1 MTEVKVPR
9 WQSKIIKKIQKQHE
23 AEDMNPVCGGIQ
35 KLTRKSGRKPRK
47 RQREVEKMDPEL
59 PKKDE
64 NIESDS
70 SLERLYV
77 QEQKLE
83 EQKSMCQELGE
94 FYGIVCG
101 VRCSSSTK
109 SEVTADT
116 NLQPV
121 AKMNARVQTYDT
133 SSADLNESVNRDC
146 IERNHTSELVY
157 GGAVWDIFRRQDVPK
172 LIEYL
177 KRHQKEFRHVSSLPV
192 NTVRIFACYS
202 NHNQYYFH

>member
-23 AEDMNPVCGGIQ
+23 AEDTNPVCGGIQ

-59 PKKDE
+59 SKKDE

-101 VRCSSSTK
+101 IRCSSSTQ

-146 IERNHTSELVY
+146 IERNRTSELVY